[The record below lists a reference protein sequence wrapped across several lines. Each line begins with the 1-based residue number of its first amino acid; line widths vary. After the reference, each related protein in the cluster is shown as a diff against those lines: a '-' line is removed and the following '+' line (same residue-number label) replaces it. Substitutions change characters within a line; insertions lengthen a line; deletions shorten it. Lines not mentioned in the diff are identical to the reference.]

1 MDRIHVKDKDFK
13 ISIPQEKIAEEVD
26 RVAREINE
34 ELDGQD
40 PLFISVLNGAFMF
53 TSDLM
58 KKVTIPCQI
67 SFVKLA
73 SYEGVASTGEVK
85 EVMGLSEDITG
96 RTIVIVEDIVDTG
109 LTMQRLLETLGT
121 RNPKK
126 IYIASLLVKPEKL
139 KVKLDIDFVAFNI
152 PNDFILGYGLDYDG
166 YARNL
171 PHIYTVVD

>member
-34 ELDGQD
+34 ELDGKD

-139 KVKLDIDFVAFNI
+139 KVKLDVDFVAFNI

>member
-34 ELDGQD
+34 ELEGQD
-40 PLFISVLNGAFMF
+40 PLFISVLNGSFMF

-58 KKVTIPCQI
+58 KKVNVPSQI

-73 SYEGVASTGEVK
+73 SYEGVASTGEVT
-85 EVMGLSEDITG
+85 EVMGLSEDISG

-109 LTMQRLLETLGT
+109 LTMQRLLKTLGA

-126 IYIASLLVKPEKL
+126 IYIASFLVKPDKL
-139 KVKLDIDFVAFNI
+139 KVDLNIDFVAFKI

-171 PHIYTVVD
+171 PHIYTVVE